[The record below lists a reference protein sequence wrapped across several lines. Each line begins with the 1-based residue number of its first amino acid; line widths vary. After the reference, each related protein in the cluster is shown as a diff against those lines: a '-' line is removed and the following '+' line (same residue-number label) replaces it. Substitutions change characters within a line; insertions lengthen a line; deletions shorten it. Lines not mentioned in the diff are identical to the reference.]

1 MTWSLESLI
10 EHYGYVALFLGTLLE
25 GETILVIS
33 GFAAHRGWLSLP
45 WVMVIAFCGSLA
57 GDQLWFYVGRRKG
70 SAFVAARQA
79 WARRA
84 ERVRTLAEGRFG
96 VVVVLGFRFLYG
108 LRSVTPLVLGA
119 SGYDVRR
126 FTVLNV
132 AGAAAWSVLVGLAGY
147 FFGRVAELV
156 IEDVKQYEASLVAIL
171 FLAGAIA
178 WSWRALRRHR
188 RSPKDDVTPPMA

>member
-1 MTWSLESLI
+1 MLETPIQS
-10 EHYGYVALFLGTLLE
+10 YGYAALFVGTFVE
-25 GETILVIS
+25 GETILVIA

-45 WVMVIAFCGSLA
+45 WVMVVAFCGSLA

-70 SAFVAARQA
+70 IAFVAARPA
-79 WARRA
+79 WAQRA
-84 ERVRTLAEGRFG
+84 DRVRMLTRGRYG

-119 SGYDVRR
+119 SGYDMRR

-132 AGAAAWSVLVGLAGY
+132 AGAAVWSVVVALAGY
-147 FFGRVAELV
+147 FFGQVAELV
-156 IEDVKQYEASLVAIL
+156 IEDVKRYELLLVVML
-171 FLAGAIA
+171 LLAGAVA

-188 RSPKDDVTPPMA
+188 RSSKDDGTPPMA